1 MTTMTARWV
10 RVASHGGETVPRP
23 VDAPIFEAL
32 ARRWATA
39 GRLVPGQDDRE
50 WTTLAGHCPWPDATT
65 RVMPAIPLPAHA
77 TLPRPAGHLAA
88 TTAHRRRCCRT
99 GR

>member
-10 RVASHGGETVPRP
+10 PFALHGGETVRCP

-32 ARRWATA
+32 ACRWAAA

-50 WTTLAGHCPWPDATT
+50 RTTLAGHCPWPD
-65 RVMPAIPLPAHA
+65 RYERGV
-77 TLPRPAGHLAA
+77 GQSNE
-88 TTAHRRRCCRT
+88 
-99 GR
+99 

>member
-10 RVASHGGETVPRP
+10 RVAWHGGETAPRP

-50 WTTLAGHCPWPDATT
+50 WTTLILPVARPLRPELT
-65 RVMPAIPLPAHA
+65 PAIPLPTHA
-77 TLPRPAGHLAA
+77 TLPRPAGHPSA
-88 TTAHRRRCCRT
+88 TTAHRR
-99 GR
+99 

>member
-10 RVASHGGETVPRP
+10 RVAWHGGETVPRP

-50 WTTLAGHCPWPDATT
+50 WATLAGHCPWPDRYDQGDAG
-65 RVMPAIPLPAHA
+65 RPPPGPRHA
-77 TLPRPAGHLAA
+77 APAG
-88 TTAHRRRCCRT
+88 
-99 GR
+99 